1 MIILFDV
8 GNTSIY
14 TGISNGEKI
23 DNTFRMNTDPNRSAD
38 EYFMTFKS
46 FIDPKLIT
54 GVIIGSV
61 VPVVTQTLIEM
72 TRRYIGI
79 NPVIIE
85 PGTKTGVFVKADNP
99 KEVGADLIANAAGLN
114 TKKPTLIID
123 LGTANKFIYTKNDSI
138 TGVIIAPGLQLGI
151 RALDGN
157 TALLHEVDIKVPKK
171 YLGNNTIHCIQSGV
185 VYGTIVMIEG
195 MVGRIKE
202 EVKEDF
208 DVIMTGGLSDILL
221 PYIRLEITQDHEL
234 VLKGLLNI
242 YHKNIQR

>member
-14 TGISNGEKI
+14 TGISKGNQI
-23 DNTFRMNTDPNRSAD
+23 DDTFRMNTDIHKSPD
-38 EYFMTFKS
+38 EYFVTLKS
-46 FIDPKLIT
+46 FIDPSSIT

-61 VPVVTQTLIEM
+61 VPLVTQTLIALTEK
-72 TRRYIGI
+72 YLKIK
-79 NPVIIE
+79 PVVIE
-85 PGTKTGVFVKADNP
+85 PGTKTGIFVKADNP

-114 TKKPTLIID
+114 TLHPTLIID
-123 LGTANKFIYTKNDSI
+123 LGTANKMIYTKNQQI
-138 TGVIIAPGLQLGI
+138 TGVIIAPGLQLSI
-151 RALDGN
+151 SALDGN

-195 MVGRIKE
+195 LVGRIRE

-208 DVIMTGGLSDILL
+208 DVILTGGLSSLILEH
-221 PYIRLEITQDHEL
+221 IRLDIKLDTQL
-234 VLKGLLNI
+234 VLKGLLSI
-242 YHKNIQR
+242 YHKNMK